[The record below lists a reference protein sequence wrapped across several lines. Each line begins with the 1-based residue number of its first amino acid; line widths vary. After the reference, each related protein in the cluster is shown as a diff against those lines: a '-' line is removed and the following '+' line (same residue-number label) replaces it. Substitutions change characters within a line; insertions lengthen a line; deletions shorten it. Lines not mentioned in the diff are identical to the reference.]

1 MGIKVEAVCTER
13 FEMDFFRFG
22 EGEKTLVMIPGLS
35 VQSVMGSAKA
45 IANEY
50 AVMSDDFTVYV
61 FDRRKELPQKYS
73 VEDMADDTAGAI
85 AALGLRE
92 VCVFG
97 ASQGG
102 MIALELAAR
111 YPDLVKKAAVA
122 STPLRVTERDFSA
135 IEKWIEAAKQG
146 DGAGLYL
153 AFGEAVYP
161 ADVFEKYKSALTL
174 MGKGVRD
181 EEFRRFATLAQAAKD
196 FDFTPRVKDI
206 RCPLL
211 AAASRDDGVFGD
223 GIADSFKE
231 AFKDRPAFEFHEYDG
246 YGHAVYDTAPDFR
259 DRLYDFFIQ

>member
-1 MGIKVEAVCTER
+1 MGIKVETVCTER

-22 EGEKTLVMIPGLS
+22 EGEKPLVMIPGLS

-50 AVMSDDFTVYV
+50 AVMKDDFTVYV
-61 FDRRKELPQKYS
+61 FDRRKDLPGVYS
-73 VEDMADDTAGAI
+73 IVDMADDTAGAI

-122 STPLRVTERDFSA
+122 STPLCVTERDFSA
-135 IEKWIEAAKQG
+135 IDGWVGKAREG

-161 ADVFEKYKSALTL
+161 AEVFEKYKGALAL
-174 MGKGVRD
+174 MGKGVTED
-181 EEFRRFATLAQAAKD
+181 EFRRFIILAGAARG
-196 FDFTPRVKDI
+196 FDFTPRAKDI
-206 RCPLL
+206 RAPLF
-211 AAASRDDGVFGD
+211 AAASRDDGVFGG

-231 AFKDRPAFEFHEYDG
+231 AFKDCSGFEFHEYDG

-259 DRLYDFFIQ
+259 DRLYDFFIR